1 MQHRPKSE
9 ERRVGR
15 RSEQEA
21 AQTSHSAQREERQM
35 RLPNQA
41 APVRRAENPPGPF
54 SPNAG
59 REAICHILS
68 PYAAVKCM
76 ATRGFS

>member
-1 MQHRPKSE
+1 MQHRPKRA
-9 ERRVGR
+9 ERQVRR
-15 RSEQEA
+15 RSE
-21 AQTSHSAQREERQM
+21 REETQTRHHAKPEERHM

-54 SPNAG
+54 SPDTA
-59 REAICHILS
+59 REAICHILA

-76 ATRGFS
+76 AARGLS